1 MYMKTFSRSTR
12 ESLPSEITWE
22 LETEVNTWVRSH
34 ASTVKVMNISPP
46 TTIFDRV
53 VITVVYVER

>member
-12 ESLPSEITWE
+12 ESLPSEIAHQ
-22 LETEVNTWVRSH
+22 LETEVNTWVRSNIT
-34 ASTVKVMNISPP
+34 TVKVMNISPP
-46 TTIFDRV
+46 TVIFDRV